1 MNRDGGEETG
11 TVTSEIGFL
20 KSQEYYRSSFLYA
33 ARGEPED
40 VLGCVPCN

>member
-1 MNRDGGEETG
+1 MNRDVGEEAG
-11 TVTSEIGFL
+11 TATSEIGFL
-20 KSQEYYRSSFLYA
+20 KSQEYYHSSFLCA